1 MANIYQKGNQVW
13 LNAGGEWFWYDQS
26 VEPLGRGAMG
36 TVYIGYAHPSGM
48 RVAIKRVTDR
58 FANVPSIRQ
67 RARQE
72 AEMQFRHPNLV
83 EMLGYCEWQPQSGP
97 IFIISRLVYGDTIDK
112 FIEKT
117 GIRDRATGANHILEM
132 AFPVMDAL
140 EYLHN
145 RGILHLDIKPS
156 NIMVENGRNV
166 CLMDLGI
173 AYAGA
178 AFDLSSAGLLGTPGY
193 AAPEQYIEPGKSV
206 DNLDCA
212 TDVYELGATIYEL
225 LSGEKSDFSKSA
237 TVPEIRGVSRPVME
251 VIRKSLNPD
260 KEERWQS
267 VGDFRN
273 ALRRAMTMPV
283 PRPNRLKIV
292 IISVVAL
299 ISAVALALL
308 IVSNL

>member
-1 MANIYQKGNQVW
+1 MANIYQKGNQIW

-26 VEPLGRGAMG
+26 VEPLGSGAMG

-97 IFIISRLVYGDTIDK
+97 IFIISRLVYGDTIDR

-117 GIRDRATGANHILEM
+117 GIRDRANGVNHILEM
-132 AFPVMDAL
+132 MFPVMDAL

-166 CLMDLGI
+166 RLMDLGI

-178 AFDLSSAGLLGTPGY
+178 TFDLSSAGLLGTAGY
-193 AAPEQYIEPGKSV
+193 AAPEQNIEPGKSV
-206 DNLDCA
+206 DNLDSA
-212 TDVYELGATIYEL
+212 TDVYGLGATIYEL
-225 LSGEKSDFSKSA
+225 LSGKTPDFSRGNG
-237 TVPEIRGVSRPVME
+237 VPGIVGVKRPVMD
-251 VIRKSLNPD
+251 VIRTSLNPD

-267 VGDFRN
+267 VGVFRSE
-273 ALRRAMTMPV
+273 LRRAMTKPD

-308 IVSNL
+308 IANNL

>member
-13 LNAGGEWFWYDQS
+13 LNAGGGWFWYDQS
-26 VEPLGRGAMG
+26 VEPLGSGAMG
-36 TVYIGYAHPSGM
+36 TVYIGYAHPSGT

-58 FANVPSIRQ
+58 FSNIPSIRQ

-97 IFIISRLVYGDTIDK
+97 IFIISKLVYGDTIDK

-117 GIRDRATGANHILEM
+117 GIRDRANGANHIIEM
-132 AFPVMDAL
+132 MFPVMDAL

-145 RGILHLDIKPS
+145 RNILHLDIKPS

-166 CLMDLGI
+166 RLMDLGI

-206 DNLDCA
+206 DSLDCA

-225 LSGEKSDFSKSA
+225 LSGKKSDFSKEM
-237 TVPEIRGVSRPVME
+237 TVPDIQGVSRPVMD
-251 VIRKSLNPD
+251 VIRTSLNPD

-267 VGDFRN
+267 VGVFRN
-273 ALRRAMTMPV
+273 ELRRAMTMPD
-283 PRPNRLKIV
+283 PRPNWIKIV

-299 ISAVALALL
+299 ISAVVLAILVMSQL
-308 IVSNL
+308 